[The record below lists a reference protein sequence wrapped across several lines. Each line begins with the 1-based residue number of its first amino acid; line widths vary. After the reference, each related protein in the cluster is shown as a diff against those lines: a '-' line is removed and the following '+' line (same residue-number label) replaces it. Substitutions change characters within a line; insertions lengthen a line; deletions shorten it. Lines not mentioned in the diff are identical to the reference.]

1 MKEAGLG
8 LLRAKPYLEVLGVSA
23 SEVGDSVVGD
33 SVVGDSVVEQGTLH
47 YNG

>member
-8 LLRAKPYLEVLGVSA
+8 LLKAKLYLEILGVSA
-23 SEVGDSVVGD
+23 SEVGDSVVGN
-33 SVVGDSVVEQGTLH
+33 SMVEQGTLH